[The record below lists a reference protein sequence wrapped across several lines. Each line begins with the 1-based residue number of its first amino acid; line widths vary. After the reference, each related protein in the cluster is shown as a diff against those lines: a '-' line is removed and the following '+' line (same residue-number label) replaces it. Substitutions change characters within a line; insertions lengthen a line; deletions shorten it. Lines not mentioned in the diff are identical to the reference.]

1 MVNNKEEKSL
11 DISKNSIFNKVKNW
25 FKNLFKKPEIQR
37 EEHKT
42 IYEDKEH
49 DIEIAKRNDFVDS
62 IKIEEKESKEDEELI
77 ENFEKSIITF
87 EDLTEEMLETLNK
100 IYDRRINSKS
110 KMIENKIIEINML
123 KQKLKNA

>member
-1 MVNNKEEKSL
+1 MVNNKEKSL
-11 DISKNSIFNKVKNW
+11 DISKNSIFNKIKNW
-25 FKNLFKKPEIQR
+25 FKNLFKKPETKR
-37 EEHKT
+37 KEHKT
-42 IYEDKEH
+42 IYEYKEH
-49 DIEIAKRNDFVDS
+49 DIEIVKRNDFADS

-77 ENFEKSIITF
+77 EKFEKSIIAF